1 MVLSKEISEVIIYF
15 LSVEALNTQFAI
27 LLVAYTSVVG
37 HVGGK
42 AVTQALIDL
51 RDNETESIGDHVDI
65 NVACVSNAVM
75 WNCQYRAK
83 SKSFYEAV
91 YLAALILLI
100 LLSIISFVLSL
111 CRPEFWCKRKV
122 LKAKAIIGEFLLCT
136 AIVLLFLSFDISPLS
151 CHIGYDSFSL
161 LFIGECFGVDL
172 IFSKA
177 VINFHKAAPFF
188 SMGCFLGWFVTNT
201 ICFIVDYKKFNTN
214 MNETMRN
221 MFKDEKYDS
230 DATTENEDDDR
241 HYEINT
247 VIFRKIIVTTQPP
260 ELDEP
265 RGFELQ
271 PQS

>member
-15 LSVEALNTQFAI
+15 LSVEAINTQFAI

-51 RDNETESIGDHVDI
+51 RDNETDSIGDHVDI

-75 WNCQYRAK
+75 WNCRYRAK

-91 YLAALILLI
+91 YLAAFILLI
-100 LLSIISFVLSL
+100 LLSILSFVLSL

-136 AIVLLFLSFDISPLS
+136 AIVLLFLSFDTSPLS

-161 LFIGECFGVDL
+161 LFFGECFGDL
-172 IFSKA
+172 IFNKA
-177 VINFHKAAPFF
+177 VIIFHKVAPFA

-201 ICFIVDYKKFNTN
+201 ICFIFDYKKVYINT
-214 MNETMRN
+214 NETMMN
-221 MFKDEKYDS
+221 MF
-230 DATTENEDDDR
+230 
-241 HYEINT
+241 
-247 VIFRKIIVTTQPP
+247 
-260 ELDEP
+260 
-265 RGFELQ
+265 
-271 PQS
+271 